1 MKIDKTLMNEIE
13 VLWPDHEEALAH
25 FGSACVAAAKAGHKC
40 KMRRCLRHGMVIA
53 TVAII
58 VITSYLD
65 RASEA
70 Y

>member
-1 MKIDKTLMNEIE
+1 MKIDKKSMNEVE
-13 VLWPDHEEALAH
+13 KLWPDHEKALTH

-40 KMRRCLRHGMVIA
+40 KMRRRLRYGMVIA

-58 VITSYLD
+58 VITGYLD